1 MHTDVVV
8 IGDDWATVSRT
19 SLMLYRRGFSVMSA
33 GPGTNPVDVARE
45 CDPRFVVEL
54 RSPHLSHSD
63 TADAT
68 ASETDG
74 PRTVVYQRICSF
86 EGTPEDRLGTFAAL
100 AGALSALDA
109 DESPGGSQLRAGDLE
124 VDTDAHLVRV
134 AGQTVELAATPFEL
148 LRILMHHTDQVLSKA
163 QLLDLMYGYDGHSE
177 NLIEAHISTIRRA
190 IDFTY
195 PHIETVRGVG
205 YVIRSAP
212 STGAGRETDSA
223 RDSQALR
230 PPLASVTAFPIPL
243 TIAGDSPPPPETG
256 GAGTRGDGWMNPV
269 SQRRRLRAGW

>member
-33 GPGTNPVDVARE
+33 GPGTNPVDVTRE

-54 RSPHLSHSD
+54 RHPYLSHSD
-63 TADAT
+63 TEVPT
-68 ASETDG
+68 ALEGDG

-86 EGTPEDRLGTFAAL
+86 EGIPEDRLATFAAL
-100 AGALSALDA
+100 ASTLSALDA
-109 DESPGGSQLRAGDLE
+109 DEATRDGPFRAGDLE

-148 LRILMHHTDQVLSKA
+148 LRILMTHADQVLSKA

-205 YVIRSAP
+205 YVIRSTP
-212 STGAGRETDSA
+212 STGAERETDSA

-230 PPLASVTAFPIPL
+230 PALSLVSAFPISH
-243 TIAGDSPPPPETG
+243 TIAGNPPPP
-256 GAGTRGDGWMNPV
+256 PK
-269 SQRRRLRAGW
+269 RAEPERAVMSG